1 MSRDRG
7 FPQVLGT
14 FRSLGGKNRHRD
26 GWLWRRTVRVCQA
39 QRLRGAVGG
48 VGGQG
53 GGGCVSIGR
62 MRGLVGDGAG
72 WLVAEVIPDTVCI
85 VVDAD
90 NGGLDVG

>member
-1 MSRDRG
+1 MG
-7 FPQVLGT
+7 VKIGT
-14 FRSLGGKNRHRD
+14 VMVGLGGERYECV
-26 GWLWRRTVRVCQA
+26 RRSDYGA
-39 QRLRGAVGG
+39 QWGG

-72 WLVAEVIPDTVCI
+72 WLVAEVIPDTVYI